1 MRAPFVIF
9 LALAVAFAAGCGG
22 RDDSTPVACLEGT
35 QAYASALRDA
45 PGEVRLEGETPI
57 SDCLAENQEAGDLAA
72 VGEALVEAATGLNAE
87 ARDDPGGE
95 ATLRLGYLIGA
106 AKRGAGRS
114 EGIHADL
121 VRRLVVAGRYAPG
134 DQPLPPAFVRAYR
147 EGFDAGQ
154 AGG

>member
-1 MRAPFVIF
+1 MRAPFVIL
-9 LALAVAFAAGCGG
+9 LAFAVAFAAGCGE

-35 QAYASALRDA
+35 QAYVNALGAA

-57 SDCLAENQEAGDLAA
+57 SECLAENQQAGDLAT
-72 VGEALVEAATGLNAE
+72 VGEAMVEAATALNAE
-87 ARDDPGGE
+87 ARDEPGGK
-95 ATLRLGYLIGA
+95 ATLQLGYLVGA
-106 AKRGAGRS
+106 AERGAEET

-134 DQPLPPAFVRAYR
+134 DEPLPSAFVRAYR
-147 EGFDAGQ
+147 EGFDAGA